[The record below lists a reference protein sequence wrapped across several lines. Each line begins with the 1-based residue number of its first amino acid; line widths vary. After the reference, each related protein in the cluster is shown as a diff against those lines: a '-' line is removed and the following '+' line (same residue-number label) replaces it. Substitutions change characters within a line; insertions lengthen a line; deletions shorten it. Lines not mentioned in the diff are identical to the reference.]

1 MASVPSWR
9 KLSRFLGNSL
19 GKPDVAKNTG
29 QRNQPNNQTIRK
41 TRKALDK
48 KKMKETKKK
57 AKRKSLKSMKGGELS
72 IQQLAE
78 ISDKALDDVYH
89 YGRSSPGTFGWLA
102 NIESVKAATAV
113 ILAGETDIEKIS
125 DAIHEGW
132 NKTALADYENKLVLA
147 SPTPDDKKKKRFIL
161 AQTKYQI

>member
-1 MASVPSWR
+1 
-9 KLSRFLGNSL
+9 
-19 GKPDVAKNTG
+19 
-29 QRNQPNNQTIRK
+29 
-41 TRKALDK
+41 
-48 KKMKETKKK
+48 
-57 AKRKSLKSMKGGELS
+57 MKGGELS

-161 AQTKYQI
+161 AQTKYQDLSEEEKEKEDENADPNAPNKFDELMR